1 MTERATYR
9 ISGLD
14 CPDCAKTVD
23 KSVAA
28 IDGVLYACLVF
39 ASGIMVVDYDPD
51 ADPRPELEDLVRRM
65 GYGIEPA
72 EGPHRAQGP
81 AGIPRSH
88 MIAVAGSG
96 MLIGVG
102 WVLSLLS
109 GVPGVVSSAA
119 YVLAAVV
126 GGTQIYRR
134 AIGSARAAS
143 LDMNVL
149 MTVAIIGAIAIGEYS
164 EAAMV
169 VFLFSVG
176 GLLEAR
182 SLARTR
188 QSVRELMSLAPEIA
202 HKVVDGKVVD
212 VPSLECLPG
221 DIVLVRP
228 GERIPADGS
237 VQEGFSAVDE
247 SPVTGESVP
256 VEKEPGA
263 QVWAGSLNT
272 SGVLT
277 MRVESLPG
285 ETTLA
290 RIIYLVEEAQARQA
304 PFQRLVDR
312 FTRWYTPAVVGLA
325 VTIALLPPV
334 IGHLMTG
341 EGDFRTWF
349 YRGLVLL
356 VVSCPCALV
365 IATPVSI
372 VSAITRSS
380 RDGVLVKGGAFLEL
394 APQIRAFAFDKT
406 GTLTRGRPEVG
417 SIVPFGGS
425 DPAAVLEIAAALES
439 QSTHPL
445 AQAIVRARGEVEL
458 TVGRLRD
465 VTEQAGRGV
474 RGTFD
479 GVDYL
484 VGRPL
489 FAEAAGI
496 TDPTLTEEIE
506 RLETAGET
514 TIVVIRLGDIP
525 VVLGVLGLRDSVRED
540 AAQSVAALRAAGI
553 EHLVMLTG
561 DNERVAAQIAA
572 QVGISEYRA
581 GLLPQ
586 DKTSAIEELKERYG
600 YVAMIGDGINDA
612 PALALAD
619 IGIAM
624 GAAGSDAALEAAD
637 VALMSDDLDV
647 LPGFF
652 ALGRR
657 TLRII
662 RQNVWFSIVIKF
674 VVLIAA
680 MAGYAQ
686 LWLAVFADTG
696 VALLVIFNGLRLLRA
711 PRRSFVWE
719 AKADD

>member
-1 MTERATYR
+1 MTQRATYR
-9 ISGLD
+9 VSGLD

-23 KSVAA
+23 KSVAG
-28 IDGVLYACLVF
+28 IEGVLYACLVF
-39 ASGIMVVDYDPD
+39 ASGIMVVDYDPEH
-51 ADPRPELEDLVRRM
+51 DPRPELEDLVRRM
-65 GYGIEPA
+65 GYGIDSA
-72 EGPHRAQGP
+72 EGPGRAQGP

-88 MIAVAGSG
+88 VIAVAGSG
-96 MLIGVG
+96 ILIGLG
-102 WVLSLLS
+102 WALSLIA
-109 GVPGVVSSAA
+109 GVPEAFSSAA
-119 YVLAAVV
+119 YVLAAAV

-134 AIGSARAAS
+134 AIVSARAAS

-149 MTVAIIGAIAIGEYS
+149 MTVAIIGALAIGEYS

-169 VFLFSVG
+169 VFLFSIG

-202 HKVVDGKVVD
+202 HRVVDGTVVD
-212 VPSLECLPG
+212 VPSSECLPG
-221 DIVLVRP
+221 DLVVVRP
-228 GERIPADGS
+228 GERVPSDGR
-237 VQEGFSAVDE
+237 VQEGISAVDE

-263 QVWAGSLNT
+263 QLWAGTLNT

-290 RIIYLVEEAQARQA
+290 RIIYLVEEAQAQQA

-325 VTIALLPPV
+325 VAVALVPPV
-334 IGHLMTG
+334 IGTLATG
-341 EGDFRTWF
+341 DGDFRTWF
-349 YRGLVLL
+349 YRALVLL

-406 GTLTRGRPEVG
+406 GTLTVGRPEVG
-417 SIVPFGGS
+417 SIVPFGGG
-425 DPAAVLEIAAALES
+425 DPDALLEIAAALES

-445 AQAIVRARGEVEL
+445 AAAIVRARGAAEL
-458 TVGRLRD
+458 TVGRLRN
-465 VTEQAGRGV
+465 VTEEAGRGV

-489 FAEAAGI
+489 LAQAAGI
-496 TDPTLTEEIE
+496 TDPILAEEIE
-506 RLETAGET
+506 RLEAAGET
-514 TIVVIRLGDIP
+514 TIVVARLGDNAA
-525 VVLGVLGLRDSVRED
+525 VLGLLGLRDRVRED
-540 AAQSVAALRAAGI
+540 AAKTVAALKRSGI
-553 EHLVMLTG
+553 EHVVMLTG
-561 DNERVAAQIAA
+561 DNERVASQIAA
-572 QVGISEYRA
+572 TAGITEYRA

-586 DKTSAIEELKERYG
+586 DKTSAIAELKERYG
-600 YVAMIGDGINDA
+600 HVAMLGDGINDA

-619 IGIAM
+619 MGIAM

-637 VALMSDDLDV
+637 VALMSDDLSV

-662 RQNVWFSIVIKF
+662 RQNVWISIVIKF

-680 MAGYAQ
+680 MGGYAQ

-711 PRRSFVWE
+711 PRRIVS
-719 AKADD
+719 